1 MMIDNNRISVPG
13 FRTQCILNFCTG
25 TFELRSVFEEKKTNL
40 NLSIL
45 FFGSGRFSRVGRG
58 RRNKNNFILGLKAYN
73 LTIVHKTYQIS

>member
-1 MMIDNNRISVPG
+1 
-13 FRTQCILNFCTG
+13 
-25 TFELRSVFEEKKTNL
+25 L